1 MAVAEATAR
10 RAEGS
15 AEEAEDATSD
25 LAVVAIAADLEA
37 GEGKFLQIIVDPCFF
52 CYDDRTRYR
61 GWFRLQTPHDQNPLV
76 ASSSLC
82 CR

>member
-1 MAVAEATAR
+1 MDLAVAVAEATAR

-52 CYDDRTRYR
+52 FTTIEPDIAVGFVCKHRTIRIR
-61 GWFRLQTPHDQNPLV
+61 
-76 ASSSLC
+76 
-82 CR
+82 